1 MPVSAARQQV
11 GSDQVGPATLVES
24 TSFACASDVLFTAAA
39 AEMQP
44 LCVFSCR
51 RSASLAEAALP
62 PQLSVLPPHQLPL
75 L

>member
-39 AEMQP
+39 AKMQP

-51 RSASLAEAALP
+51 RSL
-62 PQLSVLPPHQLPL
+62 
-75 L
+75 